1 MRMEISDY
9 LDLVRQAKERLA
21 RCSADE
27 GFDTG
32 IAEAEAMLRDIEHFP
47 HHFVL
52 ACLMDRQAGAARA
65 WRIPYHI
72 GTRIGGFD
80 FPHYQKLSQDVVT
93 KIFVEERLHRF
104 HGDMAEVFY
113 RGVQHI
119 QACYAGDAKSVWAN
133 NPPAARVVRRF
144 LEFFGVGIKI
154 ATMATNILYRQLKVP
169 MTDLSAIDISPDA
182 QVMKYLTDRCLLA
195 AGAKREE
202 AIYLAREIYPEYP
215 GLLDL
220 LAWEGGR
227 QIKRVKPHQASKVLS
242 S

>member
-1 MRMEISDY
+1 MEAADY
-9 LDLVRQAKERLA
+9 LDLVRQARERLA
-21 RCSADE
+21 RCSAAE

-32 IAEAEAMLRDIEHFP
+32 IPEAEAMLRDIEHFP

-52 ACLMDRQAGAARA
+52 ACLMDRQAGAAKA
-65 WRIPYHI
+65 WRIPYRI
-72 GTRIGGFD
+72 GMRIGGFD
-80 FPHYQKLSQDVVT
+80 FPCYQRLSREVATKL
-93 KIFVEERLHRF
+93 FLEEKLHRF

-119 QACYAGDAKSVWAN
+119 QARYGGDAKSIWSN
-133 NPPAARVVRRF
+133 NPPAARVIRRF

-169 MTDLSAIDISPDA
+169 MTHLSAIDISPDA
-182 QVMKYLTDRCLLA
+182 QVMKYLADRGFLA

-202 AIYLAREIYPEYP
+202 AIYLAREIYPDYP

-227 QIKRVKPHQASKVLS
+227 QIRNIKSRRASRMPPNS
-242 S
+242 

>member
-1 MRMEISDY
+1 
-9 LDLVRQAKERLA
+9 
-21 RCSADE
+21 
-27 GFDTG
+27 
-32 IAEAEAMLRDIEHFP
+32 MLRDIERFP

-52 ACLMDRQAGAARA
+52 ACLMDRQAGAAKA
-65 WRIPYHI
+65 WRIPYRI
-72 GTRIGGFD
+72 GMRIGGFE
-80 FPHYQKLSQDVVT
+80 FPRYQRLSQEGVS

-104 HGDMAEVFY
+104 PGNMAKVFY

-119 QACYAGDAKSVWAN
+119 QTRYRGDARSIWAS

-169 MTDLSAIDISPDA
+169 MTHLSAIDISPDA
-182 QVMKYLTDRCLLA
+182 QVMKYLADRGLLA

-202 AIYLAREIYPEYP
+202 AIYLAREIHPEYP

-227 QIKRVKPHQASKVLS
+227 QIRNAKARRANKILPTNPSCADEVGAAPHHIGSAKKTWSRNWS
-242 S
+242 

>member
-1 MRMEISDY
+1 
-9 LDLVRQAKERLA
+9 
-21 RCSADE
+21 
-27 GFDTG
+27 
-32 IAEAEAMLRDIEHFP
+32 
-47 HHFVL
+47 
-52 ACLMDRQAGAARA
+52 MDRQAGAAKA
-65 WRIPYHI
+65 WRVPYRV

-80 FPHYQKLSQDVVT
+80 FPRYQGFSQEVVS
-93 KIFVEERLHRF
+93 KMFVEEKLHRF
-104 HGDMAEVFY
+104 HGNMAEVFY

-119 QACYAGDAKSVWAN
+119 QARYAGDAKSIWAN

-154 ATMATNILYRQLKVP
+154 ATMAANILYRQLKVP

-182 QVMKYLTDRCLLA
+182 QVMKYLTERGLLA

-220 LAWEGGR
+220 LACEGGR
-227 QIKRVKPHQASKVLS
+227 QIRRVKPRR
-242 S
+242 